1 MSDPNPKDP
10 ERVNRA
16 RRRLLDM
23 AVYVPPIVLGIVALQ
38 QAGCQAAP
46 SCNPGTCSPSTQPCS
61 PDNNPCGP
69 NVGCNPNTCN
79 PNT

>member
-16 RRRLLDM
+16 RRRLLGM
-23 AVYVPPIVLGIVALQ
+23 AVYVPPSVLGIVALQ
-38 QAGCQAAP
+38 QGGAQVGP
-46 SCNPGTCSPSTQPCS
+46 SCNPSTCAPSTQPCS
-61 PDNNPCGP
+61 PDNNPCAP
-69 NVGCNPNTCN
+69 NMGCNPNTCN